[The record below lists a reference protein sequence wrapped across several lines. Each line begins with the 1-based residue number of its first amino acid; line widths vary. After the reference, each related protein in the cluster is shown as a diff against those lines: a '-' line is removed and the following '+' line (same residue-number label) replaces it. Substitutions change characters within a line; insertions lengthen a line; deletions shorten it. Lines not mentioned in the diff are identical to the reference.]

1 MRRAIRVLVLLLLCF
16 SIATPAKRT
25 TSSRRGQMKTKSYKV
40 KKVAKMKVKS
50 NRRSKS
56 KKSQPRSVSRPAV
69 VGASR

>member
-1 MRRAIRVLVLLLLCF
+1 MSRAIRVLVLLLLCF

-25 TSSRRGQMKTKSYKV
+25 TSSHRGRVKTSYKA
-40 KKVAKMKVKS
+40 KKITKMKVKS